1 MGSKGPNLKYVDVAG
16 VYELLFRVQF
26 IVADSL
32 C

>member
-16 VYELLFRVQF
+16 MHELFFFVQF
-26 IVADSL
+26 IATDSL